1 MNSYTLDWKQ
11 YSALAR
17 QTVAEGCVLLCNE
30 RASLPLASGDT
41 VAVFGRIQLNYYKSG
56 TGSGGMVNVPY
67 VHSILDGL
75 REYEKNN
82 IHIYEPLLSVY
93 QNWVEDHPFDRG
105 NGWGQEPWS
114 QEEMPLDDTLVQEAA
129 AKASAAIVVIG
140 RTAGED
146 RDNSAIPGSYYLT
159 DAELAMLKKV
169 CAAFPRTTVVLNTG
183 NIISM
188 NWVEDVNP
196 GAVLY
201 AWQGGMEGGCG
212 VADVLCGAVSPSGKL
227 SDTIARDLADYP
239 STRNFGSES
248 ANYYQEDIYV
258 GYRYFETFALEKVL
272 YPFGFGLSY
281 TNFETSCSFKVYWK
295 DAKTCLNGQA
305 EPASGESASADFVT
319 IDPSSADP
327 AAACP
332 VSAVSAD
339 PAAAASTDSRFFTI
353 RAAVKNTGSR
363 PGKETVQVYA
373 NPPQGKLGK
382 PLRNL
387 CAFAKT
393 KELLPGESETLIINV
408 PTDRLASYDDSGATG
423 HKSCYVLEEGM
434 YEIYAGANV
443 RDASLVGNFS
453 FDQSIVVAQ
462 CQEAMAPVK
471 PFERFRPQS
480 VTKPLSYSET
490 DPATND
496 SSSTISET
504 VHTANG
510 SSSAIPG
517 TVSATDSSSSAVRDG
532 SGTSSCPAASE
543 YSQSHTICAL
553 TYEPVP
559 LRTVSPA
566 QRRLDNLPDCLP
578 CTGDQGYRLRDVMDA
593 KVSMEEFLAQLS
605 DEDLMTLSRG
615 EGMCS
620 PKVTPGTAA
629 AFGGITES
637 LKNFDIPAGCCSD
650 GPSGI
655 RMDCGTSAFSLPNGT
670 LLACTFNTS
679 LVTELF
685 AMEGLELYANKIDAL
700 LGPGINIH
708 RSPLNGRNFEYHSE
722 DPYLTGCMAVAQVT
736 GMDRYSASGTMKHFC
751 ANNQEYHRHLAD
763 GIISER
769 ALREI
774 YLKPFEMGVRCG
786 HTRSIMTTYGPVNG
800 IWTAGN
806 YDLNTTI
813 LRGEWHYQGLVM
825 TDWWTRINDEGEK
838 ATRDNLAAMVRAQ
851 NDIYMVTQ
859 DALTYQ
865 DTQPQAL
872 KKGTLTRAELVRN
885 AANICRFLMA
895 SPAMQRLCGTY
906 RDVTH
911 INTPADLNLINGD
924 EMEYFSIGTDT
935 TIPLAGQCPEAGSA
949 FTFAADFK
957 QEGLFDFTLTAASH
971 GSELAQM
978 SATLTLDNTVLNV
991 YTWHGE
997 SEKSELTAK
1006 KEVRGKMHYLKFY
1019 VAQSGLELESLRIR
1033 LVRAIERK

>member
-17 QTVAEGCVLLCNE
+17 QTVAEGCVLLRNE
-30 RASLPLASGDT
+30 RASLPLISGDT

-75 REYEKNN
+75 REYEKND

-93 QNWVEDHPFDRG
+93 QNWVGEHPFDRG

-129 AKASAAIVVIG
+129 AHATAAIVVIG

-159 DAELAMLKKV
+159 DAELSMLKKV

-212 VADVLCGAVSPSGKL
+212 VADVLCGAVSPSGRL
-227 SDTIARDLADYP
+227 SDTIARELADYP

-258 GYRYFETFALEKVL
+258 GYRYFETFAPEKVL

-281 TNFETSCSFKVYWK
+281 TNFETNCSFNR
-295 DAKTCLNGQA
+295 DNM
-305 EPASGESASADFVT
+305 
-319 IDPSSADP
+319 
-327 AAACP
+327 
-332 VSAVSAD
+332 
-339 PAAAASTDSRFFTI
+339 FFTI
-353 RAAVKNTGSR
+353 HAAVKNTDSR
-363 PGKETVQVYA
+363 PGKESVQVYA

-408 PTDRLASYDDSGATG
+408 PIDRLASYDDSGVTG
-423 HKSCYVLEEGM
+423 HRSCYVLEEGT

-443 RDASLVGNFS
+443 RDASLIGDFS
-453 FDQSIVVAQ
+453 FGQTIVVTQ

-471 PFERFRPQS
+471 PFERFRPQP
-480 VTKPLSYSET
+480 VTKPLNYSGT
-490 DPATND
+490 DSASNGSSGAISENVHTTNG
-496 SSSTISET
+496 SSSTI
-504 VHTANG
+504 
-510 SSSAIPG
+510 PG
-517 TVSATDSSSSAVRDG
+517 TVPATDSSSCAVRNE
-532 SGTSSCPAASE
+532 SGMARASCSAASE
-543 YSQSHTICAL
+543 NSQSHTVCAL
-553 TYEPVP
+553 TFESVP

-566 QRRLDNLPDCLP
+566 QRRLDHLPDCLP

-593 KVSMEEFLAQLS
+593 KVSMDKFLAQLS

-637 LKNFDIPAGCCSD
+637 LKSFGIPAGCCSD

-722 DPYLTGCMAVAQVT
+722 DPYLTGCMAIAQVT

-763 GIISER
+763 SIISER

-813 LRGEWHYQGLVM
+813 LRREWHYQGMVM
-825 TDWWTRINDEGEK
+825 TDWWTRINDEGKK

-851 NDIYMVTQ
+851 NDVYMVTQ
-859 DALTYQ
+859 NALTYQ

-872 KKGTLTRAELVRN
+872 KEGTLTRAELVRN

-906 RDVTH
+906 REVAH

-924 EMEYFSIGTDT
+924 EMEYFSIDADT
-935 TIPLAGQCPEAGSA
+935 TIPLTSQCPEAGSA